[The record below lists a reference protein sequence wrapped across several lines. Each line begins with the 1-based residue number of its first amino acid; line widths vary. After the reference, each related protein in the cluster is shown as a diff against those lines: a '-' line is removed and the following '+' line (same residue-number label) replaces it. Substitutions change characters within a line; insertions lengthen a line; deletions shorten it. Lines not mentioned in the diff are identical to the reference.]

1 MNPIAMLVGLVAG
14 LTLGLL
20 ASFTGSDILLTIATG
35 VQPLGT
41 VFINAVRM
49 VVIPLVAA
57 TIFIGICKLGDPRKL
72 GRLGGTT
79 MAFYWGTTLPAI
91 AMGMGLMLF
100 GLRFTPHVAVDAG
113 AEDVVRELPGFID
126 FLVRLI
132 PANPIGA
139 AAEGALLPFIIFVIL
154 FAAAAST
161 LEDER
166 KEQLVGMAQGISDA
180 LIKLVN
186 WVLWTAPVGIFG
198 LSAPATASSGFAL
211 LQSMGVF
218 IVVVALGTYLFMAT
232 VYAPL
237 IRYAGGMSLV
247 KFVKGILAT
256 YAMGFSTTSS
266 VATFPVMF
274 EASEDLGVSEPVSG
288 LTLSLGASLNRAGT
302 GLFQG
307 AAIIF
312 LAHVFDVPI
321 TGTMIA
327 TSFLATFFVTMT
339 VAPVPSAGVVTLA
352 PALDAAG
359 IPLAGMALLLGI
371 DRIPDM
377 FRSATNVT
385 GHVACAVIVENLVG
399 GEEGSPDTSNTTS
412 PEHPTEP
419 SAHPQGGAPA
429 APTGSKDAD

>member
-14 LTLGLL
+14 LALGLIASITGNEVLL
-20 ASFTGSDILLTIATG
+20 AIAAG

-57 TIFIGICKLGDPRKL
+57 TIFTGICKLGDPRKL
-72 GRLGGTT
+72 GKLGGTT
-79 MAFYWGTTLPAI
+79 MGFFWGTTLPAI
-91 AMGMGLMLF
+91 AMGMGFMTF
-100 GLRFTPHVAVDAG
+100 ALRFTPRVAVNAG
-113 AEDVVRELPGFID
+113 AEDIVREVPGFVD
-126 FLVRLI
+126 FLVRLV

-139 AAEGALLPFIIFVIL
+139 AANGALLPLIIFVIL

-161 LEDER
+161 LEEER
-166 KEQLVGMAQGISDA
+166 KEQLVGLAQGISDA

-198 LSAPATASSGFAL
+198 LSAPATASSGVAL

-218 IVVVALGTYLFMAT
+218 IAVVAFGTYFFMAT
-232 VYAPL
+232 IYAPL
-237 IRYAGGMSLV
+237 IKYAGGMSLV
-247 KFVKGILAT
+247 KFLKGIPAT

-266 VATFPVMF
+266 VASFPVMF
-274 EASEDLGVSEPVSG
+274 EAAEDLGVSEPVAG
-288 LTLSLGASLNRAGT
+288 LTLSLGASLNRTGT

-307 AAIIF
+307 AAIIY
-312 LAHVFDVPI
+312 LAHVFEVPI
-321 TGTMIA
+321 TGSMIA
-327 TSFLATFFVTMT
+327 TAYLATFFVTMT

-377 FRSATNVT
+377 FRSATNIT
-385 GHVACAVIVENLVG
+385 GHVACAVVVDAVVG
-399 GEEGSPDTSNTTS
+399 GE
-412 PEHPTEP
+412 
-419 SAHPQGGAPA
+419 A
-429 APTGSKDAD
+429 ADEDSEVVSRLNS

>member
-1 MNPIAMLVGLVAG
+1 MNPIAMLIGLVAG
-14 LTLGLL
+14 LTLGLIASITGNEVLL
-20 ASFTGSDILLTIATG
+20 AIATG

-57 TIFIGICKLGDPRKL
+57 TIFVGICKLGDPRKL
-72 GRLGGTT
+72 GKLGGTT
-79 MAFYWGTTLPAI
+79 MAFFWGSTLPAI
-91 AMGMGLMLF
+91 AMGMGLMTF
-100 GLRFTPHVAVDAG
+100 ALRFTPRVAVEAG

-139 AAEGALLPFIIFVIL
+139 AAEGALLPLIIFIIL

-166 KEQLVGMAQGISDA
+166 KEQLVGIAQGISDA

-186 WVLWTAPVGIFG
+186 WVLWTAPIGIFG
-198 LSAPATASSGFAL
+198 LSAPATASAGVAL

-218 IVVVALGTYLFMAT
+218 IVVIALGTYIFMGT
-232 VYAPL
+232 IYAPL
-237 IRYAGGMSLV
+237 IRYVGGMSPV
-247 KFVKGILAT
+247 RFMKGILAT

-274 EASEDLGVSEPVSG
+274 EASEDLGVSEAVAG

-307 AAIIF
+307 ASVIF
-312 LAHVFDVPI
+312 LAHVFEVPI
-321 TGTMIA
+321 TGSMIA
-327 TSFLATFFVTMT
+327 SAYLATFFVTMT

-377 FRSATNVT
+377 FRSATNIT
-385 GHVACAVIVENLVG
+385 GHVACSVIVENVVG
-399 GEEGSPDTSNTTS
+399 GEAAADSG
-412 PEHPTEP
+412 
-419 SAHPQGGAPA
+419 A
-429 APTGSKDAD
+429 APPSPSELSP

>member
-1 MNPIAMLVGLVAG
+1 MNPLAMLVGLVAG
-14 LTLGLL
+14 LALGLTASITESETLL
-20 ASFTGSDILLTIATG
+20 AIATG

-57 TIFIGICKLGDPRKL
+57 TIFTGICKLGDPRKL
-72 GRLGGTT
+72 GKLGGTT
-79 MAFYWGTTLPAI
+79 LAFYWGTTLPAI

-100 GLRFTPHVAVDAG
+100 GLRFTPRVAVEAG
-113 AEDVVRELPGFID
+113 AEDVVREIPGFVD
-126 FLVRLI
+126 FLVRLV

-139 AAEGALLPFIIFVIL
+139 AADGALLPLIIFVIL

-161 LEDER
+161 LADER
-166 KEQLVGMAQGISDA
+166 RDQLVGIAQGVSDA

-198 LSAPATASSGFAL
+198 LSAPSTASAGLAL

-218 IVVVALGTYLFMAT
+218 IIVVAGGTYIFMAT
-232 VYAPL
+232 IYAPL
-237 IRYAGGMSLV
+237 IKYAGGMSPV

-274 EASEDLGVSEPVSG
+274 EAAEDLGVSESVSG

-307 AAIIF
+307 AAIVF
-312 LAHVFDVPI
+312 LAHVFEVPI
-321 TGTMIA
+321 TGGMIA
-327 TSFLATFFVTMT
+327 SAYLATFFVTMT

-359 IPLAGMALLLGI
+359 IPLAGMALILGI

-377 FRSATNVT
+377 FRSATNMT
-385 GHVACAVIVENLVG
+385 GHVACSVIVDNVV
-399 GEEGSPDTSNTTS
+399 S
-412 PEHPTEP
+412 PEV
-419 SAHPQGGAPA
+419 S
-429 APTGSKDAD
+429 PTGEVAP